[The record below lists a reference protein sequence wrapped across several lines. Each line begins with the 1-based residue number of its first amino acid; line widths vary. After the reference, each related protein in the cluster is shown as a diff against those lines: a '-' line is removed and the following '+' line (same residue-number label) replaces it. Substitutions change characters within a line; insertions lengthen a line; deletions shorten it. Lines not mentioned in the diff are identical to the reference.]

1 MMSDHQLNIRI
12 LVEGQ
17 PEKFFLE
24 ERIID
29 KYSNFFLNIE
39 FDIRDL
45 GTKST
50 LLSPEQLKRHA
61 IMVMNDPNFICIFLP
76 DFHPNNCRG
85 LDHSSLNSLRD
96 NIYDEVERLHPIIRS
111 SNYKERFRIHA
122 FKQGG
127 DVIFLPNI
135 NIVFD
140 ELGITEEIFKREIMD
155 RFDLDKLEES
165 IQDPNKLSYEKLI
178 MEDIFNKVGKE
189 YSIKNYEKIIIKL
202 NFSRLINYLSYF
214 KALMIDLLN
223 FTDQSSQLVGFRD
236 KFGL

>member
-1 MMSDHQLNIRI
+1 MIDHRLNIKV

-24 ERIID
+24 ERIIK
-29 KYSNFFLNIE
+29 KYSNFFLNVEIE
-39 FDIRDL
+39 IRDL
-45 GTKST
+45 GIKSI

-85 LDHSSLNSLRD
+85 LDHSNLNSLRD
-96 NIYDEVERLHPIIRS
+96 DIYSEVERLHPNIRN
-111 SNYKERFRIHA
+111 SNYKDRFLIHTL
-122 FKQGG
+122 KQGG

-135 NIVFD
+135 NLVFD
-140 ELGITEEIFKREIMD
+140 ELGITDETFKREIID

-165 IQDPNKLSYEKLI
+165 IQDPNEISYEKLI
-178 MEDIFNKVGKE
+178 MEDISNKVGKE

-223 FTDQSSQLVGFRD
+223 FTDQSSQLVGFRN